1 MDNVAGCFDR
11 FHQADSVAYN
21 PILLFGIEGRA
32 DGMSKRKVNECGTR
46 RFASLKDVKRAS
58 HA

>member
-1 MDNVAGCFDR
+1 
-11 FHQADSVAYN
+11 
-21 PILLFGIEGRA
+21 
-32 DGMSKRKVNECGTR
+32 MSKRKVNECGTR